1 MQPPV
6 DHVLV
11 RTTKPKAAAAVR
23 IGAGLGQQKRVEL
36 AGLLQV
42 CFARVE
48 PWLQARKYVSAV
60 ASGLARRNGW
70 TIAEQAGDRSPDK
83 TQRLLNRAV
92 WDTWGAMG
100 VVRRFAVAG
109 LDEAAAR
116 SGRRRALV
124 IGGLDE
130 TGQCQ
135 PGQATAGGKRQY
147 LGGPGR
153 GGAKHRRR
161 WEIRSAGAG
170 YKGKRWYAWAW
181 LDTASP
187 AHHLLIRRHL
197 KTGELAFH
205 YCFVPKGQ
213 RASMARLIRAAG
225 LRWPVEEDFE
235 FGKDCFG
242 LDQSQ
247 VRLYTAIAPHT
258 LLVMPTSPAF

>member
-92 WDTWGAMG
+92 WDTWGAVG
-100 VVRRFAVAG
+100 GGRRFAGGGREWVGGARPPFPWAG
-109 LDEAAAR
+109 AGGGEAVPGAGAAR
-116 SGRRRALV
+116 AR
-124 IGGLDE
+124 
-130 TGQCQ
+130 
-135 PGQATAGGKRQY
+135 GKN
-147 LGGPGR
+147 P
-153 GGAKHRRR
+153 RR

-170 YKGKRWYAWAW
+170 SKGQRWYAWAW

-235 FGKDCFG
+235 FGKG
-242 LDQSQ
+242 LLRPGPVPGPPLHRDRPPHRPGHGLPRG
-247 VRLYTAIAPHT
+247 VRRHRRLTTRPHRYHC
-258 LLVMPTSPAF
+258 

>member
-116 SGRRRALV
+116 SGRRRGLGV
-124 IGGLDE
+124 GGVDG
-130 TGQCQ
+130 TG
-135 PGQATAGGKRQY
+135 PGKQGPAPAGRNRRDQGVA
-147 LGGPGR
+147 GR
-153 GGAKHRRR
+153 GGGGGTGPGKGGTGRGRRSWGCQR
-161 WEIRSAGAG
+161 IWCSAPRGSWPSACAPTG
-170 YKGKRWYAWAW
+170 SLTECGSTSCAATRC
-181 LDTASP
+181 TATAPSC
-187 AHHLLIRRHL
+187 
-197 KTGELAFH
+197 G
-205 YCFVPKGQ
+205 
-213 RASMARLIRAAG
+213 SSARTAARGTCCGSGPPFTWSWPAAG
-225 LRWPVEEDFE
+225 R
-235 FGKDCFG
+235 
-242 LDQSQ
+242 
-247 VRLYTAIAPHT
+247 R
-258 LLVMPTSPAF
+258 